1 MERFRYSELIDT
13 ILKHF
18 ALKMVGR
25 SHGKALAINVGKNMV
40 SGIFFFV
47 VEMYERSDFWMQ
59 KFFLTGVIFWSLFPH
74 IMDQKMTPAKK
85 FYIMKNQFFRA
96 RQPREEI
103 SAFRSPQHY
112 ILMLLCQNFDSAAPY
127 HF

>member
-1 MERFRYSELIDT
+1 
-13 ILKHF
+13 
-18 ALKMVGR
+18 
-25 SHGKALAINVGKNMV
+25 
-40 SGIFFFV
+40 
-47 VEMYERSDFWMQ
+47 MYERSDFWMQ
-59 KFFLTGVIFWSLFPH
+59 NFFLAGVIFWSLFPN

-85 FYIMKNQFFRA
+85 FYKMKNQFFRA

-103 SAFRSPQHY
+103 SDFRSPQHY